1 MWWPRTVRAVSQS
14 ASGLDYD
21 AVRALRPDVIYVS
34 SQGYGRGG
42 PLGTAPAFGPMAA
55 AFAGATWLWNHPGAP
70 YPAGSSLE
78 HPDHF
83 AGRLLAIAVL
93 ARSEHRRR
101 TGQGQYV
108 ELSQSEAAAFLLG
121 PVYLEEPLTGH
132 RAVQRGNAS
141 ETACPH
147 GVYPAS
153 GSDAWIA
160 IAVADDAAWRRLCT
174 ALDWTETPEL
184 ATLRQRLAVRDALD
198 ARVAAWTR
206 ERSAVEAAEHLQA
219 AGVSAFPVQGPAE
232 HRADPHLAARG
243 ALIRLDDPGVEDV
256 LHVANPLRFAR
267 RAWCR
272 PLRLR
277 RSAPT
282 RRRSWDGCSACR
294 PKPCAAWSPTGVPVD
309 PARSTRSRVPEN
321 GESNRAPRTAAA
333 RLRSAVSSRY
343 TSMRPTRAPRRSV
356 GSTYPQ
362 GWARGDRL
370 RAQRSSTCPASWRVI
385 LSPRGGLRVPPPG
398 LWHNGRRWYGERLGC
413 LPPGARRH
421 CPRHRKGHAGAAR
434 TDAE

>member
-1 MWWPRTVRAVSQS
+1 MLRDLGAEVVKIESAGSPDFLRRLTVDFASPDHSFMFNDENRGQQS
-14 ASGLDYD
+14 VCIDCSTAAGRSLALRLCAAADVVAENRQGGLAERLGLDYD

-93 ARSEHRRR
+93 AALEHRRR

-160 IAVADDAAWRRLCT
+160 IAVADDAAWRRFRT

-184 ATLRQRLAVRDALD
+184 ATLPQRLAVRDALD

-232 HRADPHLAARG
+232 HRDDPHLAARG

-267 RAWCR
+267 T
-272 PLRLR
+272 RL
-277 RSAPT
+277 
-282 RRRSWDGCSACR
+282 
-294 PKPCAAWSPTGVPVD
+294 
-309 PARSTRSRVPEN
+309 
-321 GESNRAPRTAAA
+321 
-333 RLRSAVSSRY
+333 
-343 TSMRPTRAPRRSV
+343 
-356 GSTYPQ
+356 
-362 GWARGDRL
+362 
-370 RAQRSSTCPASWRVI
+370 
-385 LSPRGGLRVPPPG
+385 VPPAPAPALG
-398 LWHNGRRWYGERLGC
+398 ADTETVLGRVLGMSPDAVRRLVADGVC
-413 LPPGARRH
+413 R
-421 CPRHRKGHAGAAR
+421 
-434 TDAE
+434 